1 MKIADQLQHLFKK
14 NPIPKDV
21 YLSLTLF
28 HQHISGCVW
37 SIGEEESLEIM
48 HCTHAES
55 IDTSWEKR
63 IEAADEVVSTL
74 EEKSGAGELH
84 KTVLGFAPEFLTG
97 EGDIQKS
104 IRGDIKRLTTMLDL
118 KPVGF
123 VNIET
128 AIIFQIKHEEGVPPS
143 VILLHVAGEELRV
156 SLYRVGN
163 LVGERTIHISEFV
176 VEDVETAIK
185 SFPDI
190 EVLPSR
196 MILYGGNKE
205 TVDTIKSQLL
215 THQWTTRANFL
226 HYPTIDVFELEHVA
240 HAVALAGASELT
252 ASFVDE
258 KIEEQEEEKPISE
271 ERLATTVV
279 AQQSAD
285 DADEK
290 TMEDVIKEEQEQQE
304 QEQKETEEIQEEKE
318 DEEELLDV
326 QPEDANVVPV
336 APESLG
342 FHKETDVLEH
352 PVPSDN
358 NQEIGEQ
365 EDDQQEIKKQSIATK
380 LKTKTA
386 MLFSFIKQ
394 THIPITT
401 KVPVIPIVLVTIV
414 LLGVFGLIYYFIP
427 KATVTIG
434 VVPNTI
440 AKSKTITIATGATSV
455 DQAKFIIPG
464 KKLEQ
469 SVTGEKTAT
478 VTGKKRIGDPAKGT
492 VVVYNKTTS
501 SRTLKKGAVL
511 STNSLQFT
519 LDSDVEIASAS
530 ESIGSITYGKATA
543 QVTAVVIGEEGNIS
557 AGSDF
562 TFKDVSSSIAIARND
577 QPFTGG
583 TSRETTVV
591 SRADYDAMVKAL
603 SDELVTK
610 AKADLLA
617 GVSGGEKL
625 IDQTIKTTVTSKT
638 FREELDQEAT
648 ELHGKIT
655 LTISGISYNES
666 DVKSVLLPLA
676 AGEIPNGY
684 AMNEGR
690 TTVAIDTPVIKK
702 DGSIT
707 TASSISLVSL
717 PTVTVDVIKKELK
730 GKTITQAQEIIKKI
744 QGVGSVEI
752 FFLRSPSKKR
762 LPINA
767 TNITI
772 DVVVNQ

>member
-1 MKIADQLQHLFKK
+1 MKIADQLHHLFKK
-14 NPIPKDV
+14 NPTPKDV

-28 HQHISGCVW
+28 HQHVSGCVW
-37 SIGEEESLEIM
+37 SIGEEESLEIL

-55 IDTSWEKR
+55 TDTSWEKR
-63 IEAADEVVSTL
+63 IEAADSVVSTL
-74 EEKSGAGELH
+74 EEQSGAGELH
-84 KTVLGFAPEFLTG
+84 KTVLGFAPEFLTP
-97 EGDIQKS
+97 EGDITKS
-104 IRGDIKRLTTMLDL
+104 IRPDIKRLTTMLDL

-128 AIIFQIKHEEGVPPS
+128 AIMFQIKHEEGVPPS
-143 VILLHVAGEELRV
+143 VILLHVAGDELRV
-156 SLYRVGN
+156 SLYRVGT
-163 LVGERTIHISEFV
+163 LVGERNVHISEFV

-196 MILYGGNKE
+196 MILYGTGKE
-205 TVDTIKSQLL
+205 ELDVVKSQLL

-226 HYPTIDVFELEHVA
+226 HYPTIDVFELAHVA

-252 ASFVDE
+252 ATFVEDKTE
-258 KIEEQEEEKPISE
+258 PENIGEEQ
-271 ERLATTVV
+271 LATTVV
-279 AQQSAD
+279 AQQGTD
-285 DADEK
+285 EKDEK
-290 TMEDVIKEEQEQQE
+290 TMEDVIKEDQEEQSEEKGERKEKEQEE
-304 QEQKETEEIQEEKE
+304 EEEEEEII
-318 DEEELLDV
+318 DV
-326 QPEDANVVPV
+326 HPEDANVVPV

-342 FHKETDVLEH
+342 FQETDVLEY
-352 PVPSDN
+352 PVSKVDS
-358 NQEIGEQ
+358 QGKKEEEDIQSEEKKSSFGVTLKEKMAAIIGAVKL
-365 EDDQQEIKKQSIATK
+365 IHIPTTSTK
-380 LKTKTA
+380 LP
-386 MLFSFIKQ
+386 I
-394 THIPITT
+394 IPLLLA
-401 KVPVIPIVLVTIV
+401 VFV
-414 LLGVFGLIYYFIP
+414 LLGVAGLIYYFVP

-434 VVPNTI
+434 VVPNIVT
-440 AKSKTITIATGATSV
+440 KSKTITIATGATSA
-455 DQAKFIIPG
+455 DQAKFIIPA

-492 VVVYNKTTS
+492 VILYNKTTT
-501 SRTLKKGAVL
+501 SRTIKKGAVL
-511 STNSLQFT
+511 SSNALQFT
-519 LDSDVEIASAS
+519 LDGDVDIASAS

-543 QVTAVVIGEEGNIS
+543 AVTAVAIGEEGNLP

-562 TFKDVSSSIAIARND
+562 TFKDMSSSIAIARND

-583 TSRETTVV
+583 TSKETTVV

-617 GVSGGEKL
+617 GVAGGEKL

-666 DVKSVLLPLA
+666 DAKSVLLPLA
-676 AGEIPNGY
+676 SSDIPNGY

-690 TTVAIDTPVIKK
+690 TTVTMETPVIKK

-707 TASSISLVSL
+707 AAASISLVSL
-717 PTVTVDVIKKELK
+717 PTVTVDAIKKELK

-762 LPINA
+762 LPFNTA
-767 TNITI
+767 NITV